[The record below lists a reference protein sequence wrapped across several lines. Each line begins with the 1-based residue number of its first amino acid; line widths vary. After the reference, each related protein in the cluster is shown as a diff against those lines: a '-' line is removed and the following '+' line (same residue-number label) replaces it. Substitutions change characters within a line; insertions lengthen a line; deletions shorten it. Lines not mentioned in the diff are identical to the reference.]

1 MFKSKANFMQ
11 NSVKIIYNQ
20 LQYSLFQTILETMF
34 FFKLLI
40 INIVAHS

>member
-34 FFKLLI
+34 FFKLLKN
-40 INIVAHS
+40 NIVAYS